1 MLRWGALLEIAMRPL
16 PDLAPV
22 IDAAGFAPDM
32 RSLSNLDD
40 RALLALLLGRS
51 LKPASTP
58 AVDALFDR
66 FGDLAAI
73 ACADVPE
80 LVRASGLGTTALN
93 DLKLL
98 RVLSERLVRAEAA
111 RRPVITSWTALLA
124 YVRVALA
131 EEPREQFR
139 ALFLD
144 KRNRLLRDELV
155 AHGTIDHAPVYPR
168 EVVRRALEV
177 SAAAVILVHN
187 HPSGD
192 PEPSRADIEMTRQ
205 IVDAARVF
213 NLQVHD
219 HLVIGR
225 QGTASFKQLG
235 LI

>member
-1 MLRWGALLEIAMRPL
+1 LLEIAMRPL
-16 PDLAPV
+16 PDLQPT
-22 IDAAGFAPDM
+22 IDAAE
-32 RSLSNLDD
+32 RSLDTCSLAKLDD
-40 RALLALLLGRS
+40 RGLLALLFSRDR
-51 LKPASTP
+51 TP
-58 AVDALFDR
+58 APQPVVDALFDR

-73 ACADVPE
+73 ASADGPE
-80 LVRASGLGTTALN
+80 LARAGGLGPMALT

-98 RVLSERLVRAEAA
+98 RVLSERLVRAEAS

-124 YVRVALA
+124 YVRVAMA

-177 SAAAVILVHN
+177 SASVIILVHT

-192 PEPSRADIEMTRQ
+192 PEPSRADIEMTRK
-205 IVDAARVF
+205 IVAAAQVF
-213 NLQVHD
+213 EIQVHD
-219 HLVIGR
+219 HLVVGR
-225 QGTASFKQLG
+225 DGTASLRALG
-235 LI
+235 HFR